1 MEANSTE
8 TYFESFP
15 NIWKL
20 YFFPKWELFYQKF
33 QTFREKNQMELK
45 IWVYLK
51 RFSSLLGFYRKL
63 LSTQGIEVEP
73 KTRMGFKLQ
82 TIPNAN

>member
-1 MEANSTE
+1 
-8 TYFESFP
+8 
-15 NIWKL
+15 
-20 YFFPKWELFYQKF
+20 
-33 QTFREKNQMELK
+33 MELK